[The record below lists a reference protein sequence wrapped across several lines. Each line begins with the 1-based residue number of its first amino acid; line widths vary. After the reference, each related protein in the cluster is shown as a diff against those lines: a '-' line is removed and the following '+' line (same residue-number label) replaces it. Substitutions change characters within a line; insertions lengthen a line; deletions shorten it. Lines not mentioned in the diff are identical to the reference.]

1 MKEKNCINC
10 EHFTWWDGDYCCIE
24 KMKILCESPKGDFND
39 DILKALEANK
49 NCGEHSMQENEEI
62 LKMHK
67 EAFKKFIDNNAPMV

>member
-39 DILKALEANK
+39 DILHSLKVNE
-49 NCGEHSMQENEEI
+49 NCKKHLPSSNEQVTAMYE
-62 LKMHK
+62 
-67 EAFKKFIDNNAPMV
+67 EAFEKFLNTK